1 MQQLQLD
8 EFLRSLKQN
17 IDMPHSL
24 LLGAGASI
32 ESGVQSA
39 TECIWYWKKEI
50 YLSQNPGAIGNY
62 SNSKLEIVRQ
72 VIQKWIDSQ
81 NGYPALNSDE
91 EYSFFAEKAYP
102 LAEDRRKYFQ
112 HTTSIVAVF

>member
-32 ESGVQSA
+32 ESGIPSAADCICYLRTLARLGIIAIQS
-39 TECIWYWKKEI
+39 WR
-50 YLSQNPGAIGNY
+50 LSD
-62 SNSKLEIVRQ
+62 K
-72 VIQKWIDSQ
+72 
-81 NGYPALNSDE
+81 
-91 EYSFFAEKAYP
+91 
-102 LAEDRRKYFQ
+102 
-112 HTTSIVAVF
+112 

>member
-50 YLSQNPGAIGNY
+50 YLRTLARLGIIAIQ
-62 SNSKLEIVRQ
+62 SWRL
-72 VIQKWIDSQ
+72 
-81 NGYPALNSDE
+81 SD
-91 EYSFFAEKAYP
+91 K
-102 LAEDRRKYFQ
+102 
-112 HTTSIVAVF
+112 

>member
-32 ESGVQSA
+32 ESGVLLAPGVHSQFGSG
-39 TECIWYWKKEI
+39 KKQPI
-50 YLSQNPGAIGNY
+50 
-62 SNSKLEIVRQ
+62 
-72 VIQKWIDSQ
+72 
-81 NGYPALNSDE
+81 
-91 EYSFFAEKAYP
+91 
-102 LAEDRRKYFQ
+102 
-112 HTTSIVAVF
+112 

>member
-39 TECIWYWKKEI
+39 TECI
-50 YLSQNPGAIGNY
+50 
-62 SNSKLEIVRQ
+62 
-72 VIQKWIDSQ
+72 
-81 NGYPALNSDE
+81 
-91 EYSFFAEKAYP
+91 
-102 LAEDRRKYFQ
+102 
-112 HTTSIVAVF
+112 TSLDKGTQPFVVCDG

>member
-39 TECIWYWKKEI
+39 TECIWYCQTSDPKVDR
-50 YLSQNPGAIGNY
+50 LSKRI
-62 SNSKLEIVRQ
+62 SC
-72 VIQKWIDSQ
+72 
-81 NGYPALNSDE
+81 
-91 EYSFFAEKAYP
+91 
-102 LAEDRRKYFQ
+102 
-112 HTTSIVAVF
+112 T

>member
-39 TECIWYWKKEI
+39 T
-50 YLSQNPGAIGNY
+50 
-62 SNSKLEIVRQ
+62 
-72 VIQKWIDSQ
+72 
-81 NGYPALNSDE
+81 
-91 EYSFFAEKAYP
+91 
-102 LAEDRRKYFQ
+102 
-112 HTTSIVAVF
+112 

>member
-39 TECIWYWKKEI
+39 TECIWDWKKEI
-50 YLSQNPGAIGNY
+50 YLSQNPGTIGNY

-72 VIQKWIDSQ
+72 VIPRST
-81 NGYPALNSDE
+81 
-91 EYSFFAEKAYP
+91 
-102 LAEDRRKYFQ
+102 RRGRG
-112 HTTSIVAVF
+112 